1 MSCGCIFA
9 LAFKE
14 NASLMDSEEE
24 IFHMLG

>member
-24 IFHMLG
+24 IFHM

>member
-24 IFHMLG
+24 